1 MLPNSYELV
10 YNFAVENEIKTLQ
23 RNNLKW
29 QRTRCFVSNVRKQ
42 QRVQDVLFKVYVA
55 RRQTQVVGKIY
66 Y

>member
-1 MLPNSYELV
+1 MLPNRNELV
-10 YNFAVENEIKTLQ
+10 YNFATENEIKTLQ

-42 QRVQDVLFKVYVA
+42 QRVQDVLFKVYVV

>member
-1 MLPNSYELV
+1 MLPNRHGLV
-10 YNFAVENEIKTLQ
+10 YNFANENKIKTLQ

>member
-1 MLPNSYELV
+1 MLPNRHELV
-10 YNFAVENEIKTLQ
+10 YNFATENEIKTLQ